1 MMKKIEYLI
10 NRFYEISD
18 KIGKHNVMLIAFIV
32 VVLIIT
38 GLYSTFSLF
47 TSSEGVEV
55 IDGLVTYKFILDNE
69 LPDTSI
75 IVPANSD
82 KNLDIVVTNNEDTP
96 LKYGIYYSSTGSVTI
111 GYTTST
117 SNSVSGMIEDNSVYT
132 ISLKVSNDTSSDITV
147 DLGLSYGFANGG
159 DLVLPD
165 GKSWISDIYPVKL
178 SQVPTGSYVEYSG
191 TNGCPEGH
199 CDGTNANY
207 VDDSNMG
214 YCSNSSYKFSVNGW
228 RVAYVKGGSAHLVS
242 AGAPECMCTNAN
254 GTTSDNSCTGSV
266 TVDDVDLHI
275 DNLNNKA
282 LTYCNPKY
290 ANGGVCDNTTA
301 WALNGNDFYNI
312 TGVAFGSDG
321 FGLVGRTNDLIGLNG
336 GYWWYAN
343 VSSDNTFYFW
353 RQSDSLVFS
362 YQSNIAY
369 GVRPVIKLD
378 DEVIVTGGIGTYED
392 PYKIKN
398 PNISDPLAS
407 DYIIS
412 KYNDGSTITTVNI
425 GGDTAN
431 PTVSLNATQGIMLDN
446 NGDYRYYGA
455 DPNNYVWY
463 NDELW
468 RIISVGNV
476 KSSETDTV
484 GETRVKIVK
493 SDILTDDNGLNEYA
507 YDYSYLS
514 VNGGY
519 GVNDWSQADLMTE
532 LNTLYFNSTSGVCY
546 TGRGNETVCNFTNTG
561 LSAEARELTGNALY
575 YLGGINSE
583 DSGIVLERYADDYYT
598 FERGTTV
605 WGTTSG
611 QTCSDGACP
620 RTTTWTGRLGII
632 YPSDYAYATDLS
644 VCTDDPNAY
653 DGNENCYGKD
663 WLLYT
668 DYYQQWTLSPSSVTE
683 SAAFFVNYTGY
694 VYYDYFEGVSS
705 SKAVRP
711 VQYLKSEVTIVDGEG
726 TDKKPYIL
734 GT

>member
-82 KNLDIVVTNNEDTP
+82 KNLDIVVTNNEDMP

-117 SNSVSGMIEDNSVYT
+117 SNSVSGMIEENSAYT

-147 DLGLSYGFANGG
+147 DLGVSYGFENGG
-159 DLVLPD
+159 DLALPD
-165 GKSWISDIYPVKL
+165 GKSWVSDIYSVKL

-191 TNGCPEGH
+191 TNGCPAGH

-214 YCSNSSYKFSVNGW
+214 YCVSNSSSSYIFSKSGW
-228 RVAYVKGGSAHLVS
+228 RVAYVKGGSVHLVS

-254 GTTSDNSCTGSV
+254 GTTSDTSCAGSV
-266 TVDDVDLHI
+266 TVDDVDVHI

-290 ANGGVCDNTTA
+290 ARGGVCDNTTS

-312 TGVAFGSDG
+312 TGTVLANNDI
-321 FGLVGRTNDLIGLNG
+321 LGRTNDLIGSNG
-336 GYWWYAN
+336 GRWWYATTYQDN
-343 VSSDNTFYFW
+343 FFFIWNHDMGSVRSDY
-353 RQSDSLVFS
+353 
-362 YQSNIAY
+362 SNIAY
-369 GVRPVIKLD
+369 GVRPIIKLD

-425 GGDTAN
+425 GGSTSN

-455 DPNNYVWY
+455 DPNNYVSY

-476 KSSETDTV
+476 KSSETDTI

-493 SDILTDDNGLNEYA
+493 ADILTDDNGLNA
-507 YDYSYLS
+507 YSYDS
-514 VNGGY
+514 SASDVNGNPIPTFQGEPER
-519 GVNDWSQADLMTE
+519 VKIPNNIDD
-532 LNTLYFNSTSGVCY
+532 
-546 TGRGNETVCNFTNTG
+546 FTN
-561 LSAEARELTGNALY
+561 E
-575 YLGGINSE
+575 I
-583 DSGIVLERYADDYYT
+583 
-598 FERGTTV
+598 
-605 WGTTSG
+605 
-611 QTCSDGACP
+611 
-620 RTTTWTGRLGII
+620 WTNL
-632 YPSDYAYATDLS
+632 
-644 VCTDDPNAY
+644 
-653 DGNENCYGKD
+653 NENNKIS
-663 WLLYT
+663 LYVRYV
-668 DYYQQWTLSPSSVTE
+668 DIE
-683 SAAFFVNYTGY
+683 TGIY
-694 VYYDYFEGVSS
+694 ENRMIN
-705 SKAVRP
+705 KN
-711 VQYLKSEVTIVDGEG
+711 K
-726 TDKKPYIL
+726 
-734 GT
+734 

>member
-82 KNLDIVVTNNEDTP
+82 KNLDIVVTNNEDMP

-117 SNSVSGMIEDNSVYT
+117 SNSVSGMIEENSAYT

-147 DLGLSYGFANGG
+147 DLGVSYGFENGG
-159 DLVLPD
+159 DLALPD
-165 GKSWISDIYPVKL
+165 GKSWVSDIYSVKL

-191 TNGCPEGH
+191 TNGCPAGH

-214 YCSNSSYKFSVNGW
+214 YCVSNSSSSYIFSKSGW
-228 RVAYVKGGSAHLVS
+228 RVAYVKGGSVHLVS

-254 GTTSDNSCTGSV
+254 GTTSDTSCAGSV
-266 TVDDVDLHI
+266 TVDDVDVHI

-290 ANGGVCDNTTA
+290 ARGGVCDNTTS

-312 TGVAFGSDG
+312 TGTVLANNDI
-321 FGLVGRTNDLIGLNG
+321 LGRTNDLIGSNG
-336 GYWWYAN
+336 GRWWYATTYQDN
-343 VSSDNTFYFW
+343 FFFIWNHDMGSVRSDY
-353 RQSDSLVFS
+353 
-362 YQSNIAY
+362 SNIAY
-369 GVRPVIKLD
+369 GVRPIIKLD

-425 GGDTAN
+425 GGSTSN

-455 DPNNYVWY
+455 DPNNYVSY

-476 KSSETDTV
+476 KSSETDTI

-493 SDILTDDNGLNEYA
+493 ADILTDDNGLNA
-507 YDYSYLS
+507 YSYDS
-514 VNGGY
+514 SASDVNGGW

-532 LNTLYFNSTSGVCY
+532 LNTLYFNSTSGDCY
-546 TGRGNETVCNFTNTG
+546 TESDNATTACNFTNSG
-561 LSAEARELTGNALY
+561 LNKEARELTGNALY
-575 YLGGINSE
+575 YLGGFSID
-583 DSGIVLERYADDYYT
+583 DSIIYADDFYT

-605 WGTTSG
+605 YN
-611 QTCSDGACP
+611 CSENDGACP

-644 VCTDDPNAY
+644 VCIDDPYNY
-653 DGNENCYGKD
+653 DIDENCSGKD

-668 DYYQQWTLSPSSVTE
+668 DKPQWTLSPYLHDSVGVNFVD
-683 SAAFFVNYTGY
+683 SAGCVLEGRL
-694 VYYDYFEGVSS
+694 VYDALG
-705 SKAVRP
+705 VRP
-711 VQYLKSEVTIVDGEG
+711 VQYLKSEVTIVEGEG